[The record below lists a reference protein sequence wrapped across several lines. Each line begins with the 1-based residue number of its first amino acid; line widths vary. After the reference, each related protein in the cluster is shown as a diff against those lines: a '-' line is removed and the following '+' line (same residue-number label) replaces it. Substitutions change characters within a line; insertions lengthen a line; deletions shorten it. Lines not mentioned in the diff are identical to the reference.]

1 VAMKPDPSDQTR
13 ESEDRLRPVTR
24 RALLKGALAA
34 AGAGVAGAVGL
45 RAQQDP
51 LLGGKGLGGKVPF
64 KTPLGAL
71 DYIDRGEYIHNFE
84 IHSFVEGARFRAGEP
99 LMTLWARGRQRLL
112 PAGRGWLDIT
122 DPRKPVV
129 VALQKEGSVGGC
141 VAYNTKLRKW
151 LAVTSA
157 GQPNTSAGPDYPYGR
172 YHKEY
177 FDKQMSYS
185 GLRGIRTWDITDP
198 LTPNL
203 LNEFS
208 TGKTGSGTHHNFYDG
223 GRYAYL
229 DAGFSDQLRMENA
242 QRANSNALMVVDMSD
257 PANVKEVSRW
267 WHPGQL
273 FSEEAEYKK
282 FLFAGDESSWP
293 CSHGAPSVPVRV
305 EDGGNVGYGGFGHF
319 GMMVFD
325 FTDITK
331 PKLFGKARWEY
342 ETLGSIP
349 YHTCYPVIS
358 DNNPRLRGLVIGVP
372 EAVLPDCREPF
383 KPAQVIDVRD
393 PRNPRIIGLFGRPKA
408 PESAPYTD
416 FCFARGRFGTH
427 NIMNWVAPGTS
438 RPEFVAMTYFNAGV
452 RLFDIS
458 DPTQPKEVAWFV
470 GARKSS
476 LEDYDEYFRDGAESV
491 FVEWDRNLVWVATH
505 TGTYCMSTPALGKP
519 VLEPRRIEKW
529 TVAHCNLGW
538 DDQTPAAV
546 YFGRSASQMKD
557 R

>member
-1 VAMKPDPSDQTR
+1 MKPDPSDRIR
-13 ESEDRLRPVTR
+13 EPEDSSRPLTR
-24 RALLKGALAA
+24 RALLRGALAA

-45 RAQQDP
+45 HAQQDP
-51 LLGGKGLGGKVPF
+51 LLGGVRSGGKVPL
-64 KTPLGAL
+64 KIPLGAL
-71 DYIDRGEYIHNFE
+71 DYIDKGEYIHNFE
-84 IHSFVEGARFRAGEP
+84 IHSFVEGTRFRAGEP
-99 LMTLWARGRQRLL
+99 LMTLWAKGRQRLL
-112 PAGRGWLDIT
+112 PAGGGWLDIT

-129 VALQKEGSVGGC
+129 VALKKEGSVGGC

-177 FDKQMSYS
+177 FDKQTAYS

-198 LTPNL
+198 LNPNL
-203 LNEFS
+203 LCEFS
-208 TGKTGSGTHHNFYDG
+208 TGQTGSGTHHNFYDG

-242 QRANSNALMVVDMSD
+242 QRANSNALMIVDMSD

-267 WHPGQL
+267 WHPGQMIG
-273 FSEEAEYKK
+273 EEEEYKK

-342 ETLGSIP
+342 ESLGSIP
-349 YHTCYPVIS
+349 YHTCYPVIA

-393 PRNPRIIGLFGRPKA
+393 PRNPRIIGLFGRPVA
-408 PESAPYTD
+408 PKDAPYTD

-438 RPEFVAMTYFNAGV
+438 RPEFVAMTYFNAGI
-452 RLFDIS
+452 RAFDIS

-476 LEDYDEYFRDGAESV
+476 LDDYDEYFRDGAESV
-491 FVEWDRNLVWVATH
+491 FVEWDRSLVWVATH

-538 DDQTPAAV
+538 DDQTAASV
-546 YFGRSASQMKD
+546 YFGRSLSGMKD